1 MNFPVVQLA
10 LDFMNLRR
18 AMSAAEAA
26 VEGGVDWIEA
36 GTPLIKSEGLEALR
50 RLRARFRRHT
60 LIADMK
66 TMDAGRVEVEMA
78 SKAGADI
85 VAVLGAA
92 SDATLRES
100 IEAAANYG
108 SMIMVDLIGTADPVQ
123 RALEAAELGADYVG
137 IHTPIDE
144 QMRGVDPFETLSRV
158 AEASPIP
165 VAAAGGLHSEN
176 AALAVEAGA
185 SIVIVGGAIAKAEDP
200 REAARAI
207 VKAVKTGARIPTT
220 HFKRADA
227 DSIRE
232 AFLKVSTANIAD
244 AQHRTGGLP
253 YLRPAMEGFKMAGR
267 AVTVR
272 TYPGD
277 WAKPVEA
284 IDIAEPG
291 DVIVV
296 DAGGHPSAVWGELAT
311 HSAAAKGLA
320 GVVVDGGIRDITE
333 IRRLRFPAYARH
345 IHPTA
350 WEPKGMGEINA
361 PIKIGDVTIRPGDWL
376 VGDDDGVVS
385 VPAKSALETANRA
398 MSVMELEN
406 RLRREI
412 DDGATLSE
420 LTELIKWEK
429 R

>member
-1 MNFPVVQLA
+1 MKPVVQLA

-85 VAVLGAA
+85 VAILGAA

-123 RALEAAELGADYVG
+123 RALEAAEIGADYVG

-144 QMRGVDPFETLSRV
+144 QMRGVDPFETLARV
-158 AEASPIP
+158 AEASPVP

-200 REAARAI
+200 RKAARAI

-227 DSIRE
+227 DSICE
-232 AFLKVSTANIAD
+232 AFIKVSTANIAD

-253 YLRPAMEGFKMAGR
+253 HLRPAMEGFKMAGR

-361 PIKIGDVTIRPGDWL
+361 PILIGDVTIRPGDWI